1 MSAQLVWATQQ
12 HIARIGELDLLQLR
26 RDDFDVAIKRELDR
40 FLASWTSPRESARCW
55 IAPFGMDSHCSD

>member
-40 FLASWTSPRESARCW
+40 FLAA
-55 IAPFGMDSHCSD
+55 HVV